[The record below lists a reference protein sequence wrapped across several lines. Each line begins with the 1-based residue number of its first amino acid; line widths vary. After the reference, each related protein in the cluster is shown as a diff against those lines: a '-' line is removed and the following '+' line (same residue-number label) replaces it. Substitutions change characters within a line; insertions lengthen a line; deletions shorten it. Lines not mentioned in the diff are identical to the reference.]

1 MPARVPPLD
10 PAVIP
15 AAPRERRRLQCY
27 LALLLGD
34 GSALFAGF
42 VVAGS
47 RPGAASG
54 SYLAELLLP
63 VFLTFALYNGAYSR
77 AALERARFGTGQ
89 ALIALAM
96 AAATVAFIAL
106 SLGAEVQAARG
117 LFLAGLG
124 LAALFVV
131 AIRALLRGF
140 VLWRCGGVV
149 VDQLVIAD
157 GGPALALRGARRLDA
172 RQMRLVP
179 ALDDPAALHR
189 IGLALHGADRV
200 VVSCAPQ
207 RRLAWATILKSCN
220 IAGEVVDQT
229 VAELGAHG
237 ARTVRG
243 QGLLRVS
250 IGPLGL
256 RARTLKR
263 GFDLAVAG
271 AGLVLAAPL
280 LVLIGLAILLED
292 GRPVLFVQRRVGR
305 GNRFF
310 RIYKF
315 RSMRRAASDG
325 PGRQSA
331 RRHDRR
337 VTRIGAILRRTSLDE
352 LPQLVN
358 VLKGEMA
365 IVGPRPH
372 ALASQAGT
380 KLFWEVD
387 RRYWTRHALKP
398 GMTGLAQVRGLRGA
412 TESEADLSARL
423 RADLEYRDGWSLWRD
438 LQIVVRTL
446 GVLIHPQAL

>member
-207 RRLAWATILKSCN
+207 PGWPGPRSSRAATLPAKWSIKRSPSL
-220 IAGEVVDQT
+220 
-229 VAELGAHG
+229 
-237 ARTVRG
+237 ARTARG
-243 QGLLRVS
+243 PCADRGCCGSRSVHSGCAPARSSAGSIWPWRV
-250 IGPLGL
+250 P
-256 RARTLKR
+256 
-263 GFDLAVAG
+263 DWCW
-271 AGLVLAAPL
+271 P
-280 LVLIGLAILLED
+280 
-292 GRPVLFVQRRVGR
+292 RRC
-305 GNRFF
+305 
-310 RIYKF
+310 
-315 RSMRRAASDG
+315 
-325 PGRQSA
+325 
-331 RRHDRR
+331 
-337 VTRIGAILRRTSLDE
+337 
-352 LPQLVN
+352 
-358 VLKGEMA
+358 
-365 IVGPRPH
+365 
-372 ALASQAGT
+372 
-380 KLFWEVD
+380 WC
-387 RRYWTRHALKP
+387 
-398 GMTGLAQVRGLRGA
+398 
-412 TESEADLSARL
+412 
-423 RADLEYRDGWSLWRD
+423 
-438 LQIVVRTL
+438 
-446 GVLIHPQAL
+446 